1 MKGLILYYSV
11 SGLHRP
17 FLILANRHQIIN
29 MSFSG
34 DQRIIINDT
43 ENAVAIDYDYQNMT
57 IYWTDITST
66 NSWIKRLDLRNKHN
80 KVNI

>member
-1 MKGLILYYSV
+1 
-11 SGLHRP
+11 
-17 FLILANRHQIIN
+17 